1 LNNLSQ
7 GLTLVDLI
15 LKDGLII
22 TMDDKRRIIEDGMIV
37 VDKGKI
43 IDIGKTIEL
52 KNKYKADK
60 AIDAKGK
67 IIIPGLICS
76 HTHLYGTLLAGAP
89 LKIIPPSDF
98 SQILQRIWWPMD
110 EAMTQED
117 AYASAL
123 IGCLAFLKTG
133 TTCFADTYSGPASI
147 ENCLD
152 YISKALK
159 EVGIKGI
166 LAFEATERHSIEEGE
181 KGIQENIRFIKKIKE
196 EKEEKIMGMFSIHAS
211 FTCSD
216 DMMKKVRKLANDYR
230 VPITIH
236 ASEGLVDVFHNLEKY
251 GKRTL
256 ERLNDIGLLGP
267 DVVLAHCVNINN
279 DEIKIIKETNAK
291 VAHNPMSNMLN
302 AVGVAPIN
310 SLINEGVIVGLG
322 NDGYI
327 FDQFENMR
335 VAFLLHKVY
344 HKDPRV
350 TNPEM
355 ILEMSTING
364 AKLYGLEKDIGSL
377 EIGKKADI
385 VLINPRLSPTPVIP
399 ESVYAHLINTISGR
413 DVETVIVDGKILMEN
428 YEIKT
433 VNEEEVLETSRN
445 AAKKLWKKLG
455 AL

>member
-1 LNNLSQ
+1 M
-7 GLTLVDLI
+7 VDI
-15 LKDGLII
+15 IIKNGLIV
-22 TMDDKRRIIEDGMIV
+22 TMDKQKRIIENGAIAIENE
-37 VDKGKI
+37 KI

-52 KNKYKADK
+52 EKKYKADK
-60 AIDAKGK
+60 IIEAKGK
-67 IIIPGLICS
+67 IVIPGLICS
-76 HTHLYGTLLAGAP
+76 HTHLYGMLLAGAP
-89 LKIIPPSDF
+89 LKIVPPSDF
-98 SQILQRIWWPMD
+98 SQILQRVWWPMD
-110 EAMTQED
+110 EAITQED
-117 AYASAL
+117 AYTSAL

-152 YISKALK
+152 YIAKALK

-181 KGIQENIRFIKKIKE
+181 EGIQENIRFIKKIKE

-216 DMMKKVRKLANDYR
+216 SMMKKVRKLANEYK

-236 ASEGLVDVFHNLEKY
+236 TSEGLVDVYHNLEKY

-267 DVVLAHCVNINN
+267 DVILAHCVNINK
-279 DEIKIIKETNAK
+279 DEIKIIKETNSK

-310 SLINEGVIVGLG
+310 SLIEEGITVGLG

-335 VAFLLHKVY
+335 AAFLLHRVHK
-344 HKDPRV
+344 KDPRV

-364 AKLYGLEKDIGSL
+364 AKLYGLKNDIGSL

-385 VLINPRLSPTPVIP
+385 VLINPKLSPTPIIP
-399 ESVYAHLINTISGR
+399 ESVYAHLINTISGK
-413 DVETVIVDGKILMEN
+413 DVETVIVNGKILMEN
-428 YEIKT
+428 YEVKT
-433 VNEEEVLETSRN
+433 VNEKKVVEISRN
-445 AAKKLWKKLG
+445 SAKMLWKKLG